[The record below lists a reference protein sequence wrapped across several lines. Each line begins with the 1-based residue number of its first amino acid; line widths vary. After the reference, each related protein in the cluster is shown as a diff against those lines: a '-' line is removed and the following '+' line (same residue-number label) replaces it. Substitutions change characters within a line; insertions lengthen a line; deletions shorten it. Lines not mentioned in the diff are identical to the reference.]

1 MTSAQAR
8 KTRMGIS
15 PGWLPLAIQTLCV
28 HRRSL
33 RLFTIPTLQGEG
45 GERMERSC
53 LTSPSYHCCEL
64 SRAAIDSTVEDNHAQ
79 NHKADHNAEECE
91 GVGGLGGNPRRS
103 CSPGCAKISNLR
115 CGFTQLYAR
124 LSSLVPN
131 RRGRWTGGY
140 PVINPT
146 PYGRVGGLSAP
157 AFVVNRSFRAEGKT
171 IRIECRGL

>member
-91 GVGGLGGNPRRS
+91 GVGGLGGTHAGAVRQ
-103 CSPGCAKISNLR
+103 AAL
-115 CGFTQLYAR
+115 
-124 LSSLVPN
+124 
-131 RRGRWTGGY
+131 
-140 PVINPT
+140 
-146 PYGRVGGLSAP
+146 
-157 AFVVNRSFRAEGKT
+157 
-171 IRIECRGL
+171 

>member
-33 RLFTIPTLQGEG
+33 RLFTIPTVQGEG

-91 GVGGLGGNPRRS
+91 GESSYKKEAPYREERKQGFHSPCGLVGWGEP
-103 CSPGCAKISNLR
+103 
-115 CGFTQLYAR
+115 TQELLAR
-124 LSSLVPN
+124 LGDNFKL
-131 RRGRWTGGY
+131 G
-140 PVINPT
+140 
-146 PYGRVGGLSAP
+146 
-157 AFVVNRSFRAEGKT
+157 
-171 IRIECRGL
+171 